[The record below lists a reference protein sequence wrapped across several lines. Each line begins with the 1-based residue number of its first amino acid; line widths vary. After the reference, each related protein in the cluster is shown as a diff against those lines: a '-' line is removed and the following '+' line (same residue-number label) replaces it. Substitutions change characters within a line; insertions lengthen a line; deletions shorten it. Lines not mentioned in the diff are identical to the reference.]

1 MEVIYLVSRFP
12 RRQCLESD
20 GVKENGIHMRWQI
33 RCKLEAK
40 ATLQRERRIQAVPA
54 CHCHPWWRPNI
65 GSGLSIDGPF
75 YTCAALLSAQTHMLP
90 KQQHRHGPD
99 N

>member
-1 MEVIYLVSRFP
+1 LVSRFP
-12 RRQCLESD
+12 RRQSLESD

-54 CHCHPWWRPNI
+54 CHCHPWSEHRVRT
-65 GSGLSIDGPF
+65 IDRWAF
-75 YTCAALLSAQTHMLP
+75 YTCAPLLGAQTHMLP